1 MTAPRLNQINLVCRD
16 VEASVAFYRKLDLD
30 IPEARIW
37 RTTTGVHHVG
47 AAAGDSA
54 GRLALEL
61 DSVRFAQA
69 WNAGWQGRPDVA
81 GRIVLGFE
89 LDTRAAVD
97 ALFHELTEAGY
108 RGLQAPY
115 DAIWGARYAII
126 EDPDGL
132 AVGLMSPASPDMRSP
147 PPKV

>member
-1 MTAPRLNQINLVCRD
+1 MTPPRLHQINLVCRD
-16 VEASVAFYRKLDLD
+16 VEASVAFYRKLGLDL
-30 IPEARIW
+30 PEGRIW
-37 RTTTGVHHVG
+37 GTATGPHHVG
-47 AAAGDSA
+47 AAAPDGA
-54 GRLALEL
+54 GGLALEL

-89 LDTRAAVD
+89 VATRAAVD
-97 ALFHELTEAGY
+97 ALFDEMTGAGY

-115 DAIWGARYAII
+115 DAIWGARYAIL
-126 EDPDGL
+126 EDPDGT
-132 AVGLMSPASPDMRSP
+132 AVGLMSPPSPEMRSP